1 VHAEGLPQ
9 STLYEKYK
17 ELEEN
22 LTTENNL
29 KAIHKD
35 KLPMLTKALILFC
48 ERARIVKPPIR
59 T

>member
-1 VHAEGLPQ
+1 VR
-9 STLYEKYK
+9 LYEKYK